1 MAELIIRGV
10 DPEVVSKLAQRAES
24 HRRSVE
30 EEHRAI
36 LHETLLNSETA
47 TTTATFEQY
56 LRQMPDVGE
65 DFDFGRIPG
74 AIREADLA
82 D

>member
-1 MAELIIRGV
+1 MAELIVRGV
-10 DPEVVSKLAQRAES
+10 APELISKLTQRAES

-30 EEHRAI
+30 EEHLAI
-36 LHETLLNSETA
+36 LHETLLAGEAESPPG
-47 TTTATFEQY
+47 TFEQY
-56 LRQMPDVGE
+56 LREMPDVGDDA
-65 DFDFGRIPG
+65 DFARITG